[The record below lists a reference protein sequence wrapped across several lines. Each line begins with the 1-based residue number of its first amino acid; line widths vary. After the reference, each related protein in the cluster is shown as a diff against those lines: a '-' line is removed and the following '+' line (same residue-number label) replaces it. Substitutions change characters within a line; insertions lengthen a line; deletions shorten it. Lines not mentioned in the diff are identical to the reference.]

1 VATNERRDERHEE
14 SRRRAQAPNLATDG
28 ERRQKALADLG
39 LLALRGAELPALLAE
54 AAERVREVLNVELS
68 SVMELLPERDALRLR
83 QGSGWDEGHTGH
95 TEVAV
100 GFGSP
105 ADHVSQLGYTLIS
118 NGPVCVE
125 DLRQDPRFGQCPLTR
140 AHAVVSGVTVKVY
153 GGERLFGV
161 LGAYSRTR
169 RCFTQDEACW
179 LADVAEILGGAL
191 TCRSTDRVDEAR
203 ERCAR
208 AWRKRADVLQDTMEV
223 VAASSGGRQALVATA
238 KMAVAEIA
246 DWCFVDLVEEK
257 DGVPGFTAGDI
268 IHRLVVGA
276 DLRVPKER
284 ELADHLSYPLDPA
297 APHGTPKVLRSGEP
311 ELIPVVEDDVLRESA
326 TDEAHLQALRK
337 LNPRSYMVVP
347 MRLTG
352 RPVGALVLVSTD
364 PARRFGEQDLERAKD
379 LARCAALVL
388 AGQRASSLPGDWAD
402 ATTLSQEGGPT
413 IVNAPHRPPHPNGR
427 SGTANGRPENL
438 VPGLQRR
445 QVEVLRLLHDG
456 LPRKEIAK
464 KVYCSE
470 ETVKWHIKRAKGI
483 LGVAGQ
489 GDGALLAAARRLGLF
504 GDPS

>member
-1 VATNERRDERHEE
+1 
-14 SRRRAQAPNLATDG
+14 
-28 ERRQKALADLG
+28 
-39 LLALRGAELPALLAE
+39 
-54 AAERVREVLNVELS
+54 
-68 SVMELLPERDALRLR
+68 
-83 QGSGWDEGHTGH
+83 
-95 TEVAV
+95 
-100 GFGSP
+100 
-105 ADHVSQLGYTLIS
+105 
-118 NGPVCVE
+118 
-125 DLRQDPRFGQCPLTR
+125 
-140 AHAVVSGVTVKVY
+140 
-153 GGERLFGV
+153 
-161 LGAYSRTR
+161 
-169 RCFTQDEACW
+169 
-179 LADVAEILGGAL
+179 
-191 TCRSTDRVDEAR
+191 
-203 ERCAR
+203 
-208 AWRKRADVLQDTMEV
+208 
-223 VAASSGGRQALVATA
+223 
-238 KMAVAEIA
+238 
-246 DWCFVDLVEEK
+246 
-257 DGVPGFTAGDI
+257 
-268 IHRLVVGA
+268 
-276 DLRVPKER
+276 LRVPKER

-464 KVYCSE
+464 KIYCSE